1 MLDVRP
7 LLPPTTT
14 APPQTTTTTTHTRA
28 QPGFDSQAG
37 PPPLIRR
44 LEGRWRLQRRRR
56 WLVGRTTAVVTT
68 YHIHPLT
75 YPLSPRAANRKSKPC
90 MSLKSNQKG
99 ALGTANSPSANLTI
113 SISQKV

>member
-7 LLPPTTT
+7 LLPPTKPTTT
-14 APPQTTTTTTHTRA
+14 APPQTTTTTTTHTRA

-90 MSLKSNQKG
+90 MPLKSNPKG
-99 ALGTANSPSANLTI
+99 ALGTAI
-113 SISQKV
+113 YISQKV